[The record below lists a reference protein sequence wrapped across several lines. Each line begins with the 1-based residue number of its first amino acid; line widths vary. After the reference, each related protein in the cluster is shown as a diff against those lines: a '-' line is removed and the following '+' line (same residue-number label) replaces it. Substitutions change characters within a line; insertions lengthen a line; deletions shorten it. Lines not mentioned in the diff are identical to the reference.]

1 MQGAYRLNSEKVLL
15 RMKELDL
22 SVRQLAARAGLS
34 GQTVN
39 NAVNKDSRI
48 SDMTA
53 DKIAKALEISFD
65 IFVNEEYAFDLPPKE
80 NKSNA
85 SKNEQHEDLIR
96 VFKTN
101 LRARQRYCGLSREE
115 LAKRTNLSMREMGKL
130 MNGQVNPRISTVYS
144 VAKAL
149 DVSIDD
155 LLTDG
160 YDKTLFGNE

>member
-1 MQGAYRLNSEKVLL
+1 MSGHYRLNSEKVSI
-15 RMKELDL
+15 RMQELNL
-22 SVRQLAARAGLS
+22 SVQQLATKAELS
-34 GQTVN
+34 WLTVN
-39 NAVNKDSRI
+39 NAVKKDSRVT
-48 SDMTA
+48 DMTV

-65 IFVNEEYAFDLPPKE
+65 VFIKEEYAFSLLPKE
-80 NKSNA
+80 SKGEA
-85 SKNEQHEDLIR
+85 CKNEQHEGLIR

-101 LRARQRYCGLSREE
+101 LRARQRYCGISREE

-160 YDKTLFGNE
+160 YAQTLK

>member
-1 MQGAYRLNSEKVLL
+1 MQELN
-15 RMKELDL
+15 L
-22 SVRQLAARAGLS
+22 SVQQLATKAELS
-34 GQTVN
+34 WMTVN
-39 NAVNKDSRI
+39 NAVKKDSRVT
-48 SDMTA
+48 DLTA

-65 IFVNEEYAFDLPPKE
+65 VFIKEEYAFNVFPKE
-80 NKSNA
+80 NKGESCM
-85 SKNEQHEDLIR
+85 NEQHKELIR

-101 LRARQRYCGLSREE
+101 LRARQRYCGISREE

-149 DVSIDD
+149 DVSIDE

-160 YDKTLFGNE
+160 YALTLK

>member
-1 MQGAYRLNSEKVLL
+1 MQGAYRLNSEKVTN
-15 RMKELDL
+15 RMQELDL
-22 SVRQLAARAGLS
+22 SVQKLATKAELS
-34 GQTVN
+34 WLTVN
-39 NAVNKDSRI
+39 NAVNKELRI
-48 SDMTA
+48 SERTT
-53 DKIAKALEISFD
+53 DKIASALEISFD
-65 IFVNEEYAFDLPPKE
+65 VFINEEYAFDLLPKE
-80 NKSNA
+80 KKSDA
-85 SKNEQHEDLIR
+85 SKNGQHEDLIR

-101 LRARQRYCGLSREE
+101 LRARQRYCGISREE

-160 YDKTLFGNE
+160 YAKTLK